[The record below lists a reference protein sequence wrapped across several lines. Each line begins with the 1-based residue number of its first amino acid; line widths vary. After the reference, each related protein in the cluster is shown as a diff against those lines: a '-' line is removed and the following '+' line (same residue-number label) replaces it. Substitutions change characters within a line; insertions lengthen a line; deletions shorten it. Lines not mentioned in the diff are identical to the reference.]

1 MLVPFFFGGTM
12 KEVFLEGMLLQAS
25 LIFALGP
32 QNLFVLESGFRKQ
45 HHVVVSLVC
54 FLCDLCLIMLGVMG
68 ASTFFNFFPQFKVI
82 IGGIGVAFLVVY
94 GVGKI
99 LVDTDVDTRTAY
111 KGSGIKN
118 AVLSSI
124 TFSIL
129 NPHAY
134 LDGIIL
140 IGGYSSKYLDL
151 SLRLA
156 LGAGASTFS
165 LIWFLLL
172 SYGSATMMPMFAD
185 PRRMRLVMSTAGV
198 ILLFLSA
205 RLSMDVIGW
214 LQEIY
219 PETASTLSLTR
230 E

>member
-1 MLVPFFFGGTM
+1 M

-32 QNLFVLESGFRKQ
+32 QNLFVLESGLRKQ
-45 HHVVVSLVC
+45 HHLVVSIVC
-54 FLCDLCLIMLGVMG
+54 FLCDLCLIMLGVLG
-68 ASTFFNFFPQFKVI
+68 AATFFNYFPQLKII
-82 IGGIGVAFLVVY
+82 IGGIGVTFLIIY

-99 LVDTDVDTRTAY
+99 LVDTDVDTRAHSHR
-111 KGSGIKN
+111 SGIKN
-118 AVLSSI
+118 AVLSSV
-124 TFSIL
+124 TFSVL

-140 IGGYSSKYLDL
+140 IGGYSSKYPDL

-172 SYGSATMMPMFAD
+172 SYGAATMRPVFAD
-185 PRRMRLVMSTAGV
+185 RRRMRLVMSTAGV
-198 ILLFLSA
+198 VLLFLSA

-230 E
+230 K